1 MNYLNYISSD
11 KNSKIYWI
19 SLFVFMSFLSLV
31 NYIMNGKEEDARP
44 ILFIVPLITLVTIFF
59 GFYLTSFLKYQK
71 QLKYRKWIEEKLNV
85 GLFRTKNV
93 ELFLDSFSLKPPMQ
107 NYDAI
112 VKIKTKS
119 VSFEVLE
126 IEDSFLILGYT
137 FDFGIFKRHLKPLVI
152 SKIYDKS
159 LLRKGAILRSEF
171 ELVKLSNQVKI
182 NLEKSFAGIRS
193 LKFEQ

>member
-1 MNYLNYISSD
+1 
-11 KNSKIYWI
+11 
-19 SLFVFMSFLSLV
+19 
-31 NYIMNGKEEDARP
+31 MNGKEEDARP
-44 ILFIVPLITLVTIFF
+44 ILFIVPLLTLVIIFF

-85 GLFRTKNV
+85 GLFLTKNV
-93 ELFLDSFSLKPPMQ
+93 ELFLDSFTVKPPMQ

-112 VKIKTKS
+112 IKIKTKS

-137 FDFGIFKRHLKPLVI
+137 FDFGIFKRHLSPLVI
-152 SKIYDKS
+152 SKTYDKII
-159 LLRKGAILRSEF
+159 LREGAILRSQF
-171 ELVKLSNQVKI
+171 EIVKLNNQVKI

-193 LKFEQ
+193 LKFEK

>member
-1 MNYLNYISSD
+1 MH
-11 KNSKIYWI
+11 
-19 SLFVFMSFLSLV
+19 
-31 NYIMNGKEEDARP
+31 GKEEDARP
-44 ILFIVPLITLVTIFF
+44 ILFIVPLITLVIIFF

-152 SKIYDKS
+152 SKIYNKS

-171 ELVKLSNQVKI
+171 DVVKLSNQVKI